1 VEEKIEE
8 KIQESRQT
16 VIDSEASSRIYE
28 YMATYY
34 MAESLFRQGKYAQSI
49 MNCYEFMV
57 NALKK
62 FYEIEKGHL
71 DDIVEMLSKKGA
83 ETGITVQEARD
94 AKTLLI
100 EASKSIKE
108 GRQVSITSAQRMLK
122 YARKVLE
129 SLSRIGG
136 DAREV

>member
-1 VEEKIEE
+1 
-8 KIQESRQT
+8 
-16 VIDSEASSRIYE
+16 E

-136 DAREV
+136 EAREV